1 MKQSQG
7 RQLVIRP
14 TVEELERKR
23 ERDANVL
30 VVLVILAMMCTTIF
44 LFVVVSTNAFANSGC
59 IEILEDQMT
68 FEAIVQDTIWEK
80 LEVNDIE
87 AVEPPQNASE
97 EELKMQEEMVK
108 KINEQERLEQEEADR
123 KAAEKKAKENQKQ
136 AVVSSPTTGTIDGSF
151 FKKMGVIN
159 ENGWRYTWYSS
170 NVLHHYRTSEWTPD
184 ENGVYRDSAGNVVV
198 ACVAEVD
205 EDGDIVRYVN
215 QGETLPTPFGIGKV
229 YDSGCAAGTIDV
241 YVNF

>member
-23 ERDANVL
+23 ERDVNVL

-44 LFVVVSTNAFANSGC
+44 LFVVVSMNAFANSGC
-59 IEILEDQMT
+59 IEI
-68 FEAIVQDTIWEK
+68 

-136 AVVSSPTTGTIDGSF
+136 AAVSSPTTGTIDGSF

>member
-23 ERDANVL
+23 ERDVNVL
-30 VVLVILAMMCTTIF
+30 IVLVILAMMCATIF
-44 LFVVVSTNAFANSGC
+44 LFVVTSTNAFANSGG
-59 IEILEDQMT
+59 IEIRDDQMT
-68 FEAIVQDTIWEK
+68 SEAIVQDPIWE

-97 EELKMQEEMVK
+97 EQLKMQEEMVK
-108 KINEQERLEQEEADR
+108 KINEHERLEQEEADR
-123 KAAEKKAKENQKQ
+123 KAAEKQEQS
-136 AVVSSPTTGTIDGSF
+136 VVNSTATGTIDGSF

-205 EDGDIVRYVN
+205 QDGEIVRYVN
-215 QGETLPTPFGIGKV
+215 QGEAVPTPFGTGKV

>member
-23 ERDANVL
+23 TRDVNVL
-30 VVLVILAMMCTTIF
+30 VVLVILEMMCATIF
-44 LFVVVSTNAFANSGC
+44 LFVAVSTNAFANSGG
-59 IEILEDQMT
+59 IEIREDQMT
-68 FEAIVQDTIWEK
+68 SEAIVQDPIWE

-97 EELKMQEEMVK
+97 EQLKMQEEMVME
-108 KINEQERLEQEEADR
+108 INERERLEQEEVDR
-123 KAAEKKAKENQKQ
+123 KAAEKKAQESQKQ
-136 AVVSSPTTGTIDGSF
+136 SIASSPTTGTIDGSF
-151 FKKMGVIN
+151 FKKIGVIN

-205 EDGDIVRYVN
+205 QDGEIVRYVN
-215 QGETLPTPFGIGKV
+215 QGETVPTPFGIGKV

>member
-23 ERDANVL
+23 ERDVNVL
-30 VVLVILAMMCTTIF
+30 IVLVILAMMCATIF
-44 LFVVVSTNAFANSGC
+44 LFVVVSTNAFANSGG
-59 IEILEDQMT
+59 IEIRDDQMT
-68 FEAIVQDTIWEK
+68 SEAIVQDPIWE

-87 AVEPPQNASE
+87 VVEPPQNASE
-97 EELKMQEEMVK
+97 EQLKMQEEMVK

-123 KAAEKKAKENQKQ
+123 KAAEKQKQ
-136 AVVSSPTTGTIDGSF
+136 SIVSSPTTGTIDGSF
-151 FKKMGVIN
+151 FKKIGVIN

-205 EDGDIVRYVN
+205 QDGDIVRYVN
-215 QGETLPTPFGIGKV
+215 QGETVPTPFGTGKV

>member
-7 RQLVIRP
+7 RQLVICP

-23 ERDANVL
+23 TRDVNVL
-30 VVLVILAMMCTTIF
+30 VVLLILAMMCATIF
-44 LFVVVSTNAFANSGC
+44 LFVVVLTNAFANSGG

-68 FEAIVQDTIWEK
+68 SEVIVQDPIWE

-97 EELKMQEEMVK
+97 EQLKMQEEMVGE
-108 KINEQERLEQEEADR
+108 INERERLEQEEADR
-123 KAAEKKAKENQKQ
+123 KAAEKRAQESQKQ
-136 AVVSSPTTGTIDGSF
+136 SVVSSPTTGTIDGSF
-151 FKKMGVIN
+151 FKKIGVIN

-170 NVLHHYRTSEWTPD
+170 NVLRHYRTSEWTTD
-184 ENGVYRDSAGNVVV
+184 DNGVYRDSAGNVVV

-205 EDGDIVRYVN
+205 QDGEIVRYVN
-215 QGETLPTPFGIGKV
+215 QGETVPTPFGIGKV

>member
-14 TVEELERKR
+14 TVEGLEKKR
-23 ERDANVL
+23 VRDVNVL
-30 VVLVILAMMCTTIF
+30 VVLVILAMMCATIF
-44 LFVVVSTNAFANSGC
+44 LFVVVSTNAFANSGG
-59 IEILEDQMT
+59 IEIQEGQMT
-68 FEAIVQDTIWEK
+68 SEVIVQDPIWE

-97 EELKMQEEMVK
+97 EQLKMQEEMVR

-123 KAAEKKAKENQKQ
+123 KAAEKRAQESQKQ
-136 AVVSSPTTGTIDGSF
+136 SVVSSPTTGTIDGSF
-151 FKKMGVIN
+151 FKKIGVIN

-215 QGETLPTPFGIGKV
+215 QGDTVPTPFGIGKV

>member
-14 TVEELERKR
+14 TVDELERKR
-23 ERDANVL
+23 VRDVNVL
-30 VVLVILAMMCTTIF
+30 VVLVILAMMCATIF
-44 LFVVVSTNAFANSGC
+44 LFVVVSTNAFANSGG
-59 IEILEDQMT
+59 IEIQEDQMT
-68 FEAIVQDTIWEK
+68 SEVIVQDPIWE

-97 EELKMQEEMVK
+97 EQLKMQEEMVVE
-108 KINEQERLEQEEADR
+108 INERERLEQEEADR
-123 KAAEKKAKENQKQ
+123 KAAEKRAQESQKQ
-136 AVVSSPTTGTIDGSF
+136 SVVNSPTTGTIDGSF
-151 FKKMGVIN
+151 FKKIGVIN

-215 QGETLPTPFGIGKV
+215 QGDTVPTPFGIGKV

>member
-14 TVEELERKR
+14 TVEELEKKR
-23 ERDANVL
+23 TRDINAL
-30 VVLVILAMMCTTIF
+30 IVLVIPAMMCATIF
-44 LFVVVSTNAFANSGC
+44 LFVVVSTNAFANSGG
-59 IEILEDQMT
+59 IEVRDDQMT
-68 FEAIVQDTIWEK
+68 SEAIVQDPIWE

-97 EELKMQEEMVK
+97 EQLKMQEEMVR

-123 KAAEKKAKENQKQ
+123 KAAEKQEQS
-136 AVVSSPTTGTIDGSF
+136 VVSSQTTGTIDGSF
-151 FKKMGVIN
+151 FRKIGVIN

-170 NVLHHYRTSEWTPD
+170 NVLHHYRTSEWAPD

-205 EDGDIVRYVN
+205 QDGDIVRYVN
-215 QGETLPTPFGIGKV
+215 QGETVPTPFGTGKV